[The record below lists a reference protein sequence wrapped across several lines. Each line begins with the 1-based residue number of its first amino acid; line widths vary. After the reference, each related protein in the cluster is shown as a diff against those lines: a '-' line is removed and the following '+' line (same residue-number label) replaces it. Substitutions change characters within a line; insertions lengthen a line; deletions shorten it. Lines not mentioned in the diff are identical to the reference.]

1 MKTSILGDIR
11 AEADREMLGTAFLE
25 TADFKTLINNTDR
38 PIVVG
43 RRGTGKSALA
53 YHLIEHWRTVSR
65 TSVVLITPTEDQVIG
80 LRTLIP
86 KFFGDDYKMIRAG
99 TRIAWRYALLAEI
112 ACLLVG
118 HYRIGRAPDI
128 ALIKQHA
135 REWTAL
141 GTDTS
146 MRLRKKLINTGS
158 NPDAGE
164 FIAEISRLL
173 EVSLLHNAIV
183 GALNELKHTVVLLID
198 RVDEGYEPDNI
209 GVAMVDGLVL
219 ASIDINTRL
228 EQVRLTLF
236 LRDNMAR
243 AVEQLDPDYSR
254 DIEGQVLRLHWEE
267 AQLLSLVC
275 KRLRRA
281 FSLDFES
288 DIKVWNRCAT
298 RGLAQRDGF
307 KQCLRSTLYRPRDIL
322 SLLNEAFVVAARDG
336 RTEIIETDVDATV
349 KTISRIRLQDLH
361 KEYSV
366 ILPGLERFTSAFK
379 AGPSQMSVM
388 NCQARLEDI
397 SEGVDSEA
405 EAQTFALFN
414 SASDVGQALYSIGFF
429 GTQDPSS
436 KIFAFCHDGRMLDRT
451 LRAADKIMVH
461 PCYWMALDIADSELE
476 PTMAEE
482 IFDDCDI
489 RVFSQTPDI
498 RKQKLGQLIGELDRM
513 KPGDE
518 SASDFEDWCLRVI
531 KIIFAAQLSNVE
543 HHPNGAAVQR
553 RDVVATNL
561 SKGDFWQRLVQDYQV
576 RQVIFEVKNYAEL
589 GPDEYRQIASYLV
602 DRYGRLGFVVTRA
615 NNENLTSGVELT
627 WVRELSNKKKILVI
641 KLTGK
646 FFSRILSKMRS
657 PQRHDEADSQLNK
670 LLDRYERLYLGE
682 PSKPRPR
689 KKGRV
694 RRSRN
699 S

>member
-11 AEADREMLGTAFLE
+11 AEADQEMLGTAFLE
-25 TADFKTLINNTDR
+25 TADFTTLINNTDR

-53 YHLIEHWRTVSR
+53 YHLLEHWHTVSR
-65 TSVVLITPTEDQVIG
+65 TSAVLITPTEDQVIG
-80 LRTLIP
+80 LRTLMP

-99 TRIAWRYALLAEI
+99 SRIGWRYALLAEI
-112 ACLLVG
+112 ACLLVR

-128 ALIKQHA
+128 ALIQQHA
-135 REWTAL
+135 LEWTAL
-141 GTDTS
+141 GTDIS
-146 MRLRKKLINTGS
+146 MRLRKKLMSTWS
-158 NPDAGE
+158 NLDAGE

-173 EVSLLHNAIV
+173 EVSILQNAIV

-209 GVAMVDGLVL
+209 GVAMLDGLVL
-219 ASIDINTRL
+219 ASIEVNTRL
-228 EQVRLTLF
+228 EQARLALF

-254 DIEGQVLRLHWEE
+254 DVEGQVLRLHWEE
-267 AQLLSLVC
+267 SQLLSLVC
-275 KRLRRA
+275 NRMRLA
-281 FSLDFES
+281 FSLDIES

-307 KQCLRSTLYRPRDIL
+307 KKCLRSTLYRPRDIL
-322 SLLNEAFVVAARDG
+322 SLLNEAFVVAGRDG
-336 RTEIIETDVDATV
+336 RTQIIETDVDATV
-349 KTISRIRLQDLH
+349 KTISRIRLEDLH

-379 AGPSQMSVM
+379 GGPSRMSVM
-388 NCQARLEDI
+388 DSQTRLEDI

-405 EAQTFALFN
+405 EAQTFALLN
-414 SASDVGQALYSIGFF
+414 SASDVGQALYSIGFW
-429 GTQDPSS
+429 GVKDPSS
-436 KIFAFCHDGRMLDRT
+436 NVVAFCHDGRMLDRT
-451 LRAADKIMVH
+451 LRASDTIMVH
-461 PCYWMALDIADSELE
+461 PCYWMALGIADSGLE

-482 IFDDCDI
+482 IFDDYEI
-489 RVFSQTPDI
+489 HVFSQTSDI
-498 RKQKLGQLIGELDRM
+498 RKQKLGQLMGELDRM
-513 KPGDE
+513 RPGDE

-531 KIIFAAQLSNVE
+531 KVIFAAQLSNVE
-543 HHPNGAAVQR
+543 LHPNGAAVQR
-553 RDVVATNL
+553 RDVVARNL
-561 SKGDFWQRLVQDYQV
+561 SKSDFWQRLIQDYQV
-576 RQVIFEVKNYAEL
+576 RHVIFEVKNYAEL
-589 GPDEYRQIASYLV
+589 GPDEYRQMASYLG
-602 DRYGRLGFVVTRA
+602 DRYGQLGFVVTRA
-615 NNENLTSGVELT
+615 NDENLISGVELT
-627 WVRELSNKKKILVI
+627 WVRELSNKKNILVV

-682 PSKPRPR
+682 PSRPTPR
-689 KKGRV
+689 KKSRV